1 MISREKKPHL
11 CIGLS
16 VDNIIIIF
24 YIYNIIRFGGWGVKK
39 NEEKKSIADSVIA
52 QVFILQSP
60 LTPFF

>member
-1 MISREKKPHL
+1 MW
-11 CIGLS
+11 
-16 VDNIIIIF
+16 
-24 YIYNIIRFGGWGVKK
+24 GGGVKK